1 MMTRQEMHP
10 GAEGVIDL
18 RSDTVTLP
26 TPAMLERMQRSP
38 LGDDGREGDP
48 TVRALEEM
56 AASLTGKEAAVFVPS
71 GTMGNLL
78 AVLVHAPRS
87 TDVFSD
93 AGAHL
98 FNTEIGSLTTIAG
111 QVPRSVAAHRGAMD
125 EAALEAAI
133 KVSQTSGRPGPG
145 LVWMETTHN
154 GAGGAV
160 LPVSHMARVHALG
173 RANGLAVHVDGARLF
188 NAATALGIDARN
200 IAEHA
205 DSVMFCLSKGL
216 SAPVGSMLC
225 GDKKFIAKARTFRK
239 LVGGNMRQAG
249 VIAAAGIVA
258 LETMV
263 ERLQEDHQAAKRLAN
278 GLAWLDPALADPD
291 QVQTN
296 ILRMDVSGSDRDAI
310 AWASALARHGILVQ
324 ANGATQLRLVT
335 HRHIDRDA
343 VDRTIAAFTAVA
355 GVGAAALAPE

>member
-1 MMTRQEMHP
+1 MQRHEVQP

-26 TPAMLERMQRSP
+26 TQAMLERMQHAP

-56 AASLTGKEAAVFVPS
+56 AASLTGKDAAVFVPS

-78 AVLVHAPRS
+78 ALFAHAPRS
-87 TDVFSD
+87 TDVFAD

-98 FNTEIGSLTTIAG
+98 FNTEIGSLTAIAG
-111 QVPRSVAAHRGAMD
+111 QVPRSVPSHRGAMD

-133 KVSQTSGRPGPG
+133 KASRASGRPGPG
-145 LVWMETTHN
+145 LIWMETTHN

-160 LPVSHMARVHALG
+160 LPVAHMARVHALG
-173 RANGLAVHVDGARLF
+173 RANSLPVHVDGARLF
-188 NAATALGIDARN
+188 NAAAVLGMEARR
-200 IAEHA
+200 IADHA

-216 SAPVGSMLC
+216 SAPVGSILS
-225 GDKKFIAKARTFRK
+225 GDKNFIAKARTFRK

-258 LETMV
+258 LETMIG
-263 ERLQEDHQAAKRLAN
+263 RLQEDHDAARRLAR
-278 GLAWLDPALADPD
+278 GLTWLDPALADSD

-296 ILRMDVSGSDRDAI
+296 ILRIDVSGRDRDATD
-310 AWASALARHGILVQ
+310 WASALAGHGILVQ
-324 ANGATQLRLVT
+324 ASGAKQLRLVT
-335 HRHIDRDA
+335 HRHIDREA
-343 VDRTIAAFTAVA
+343 VDRTIAAFAAVA
-355 GVGAAALAPE
+355 DNVSAARAPE

>member
-1 MMTRQEMHP
+1 
-10 GAEGVIDL
+10 
-18 RSDTVTLP
+18 
-26 TPAMLERMQRSP
+26 
-38 LGDDGREGDP
+38 
-48 TVRALEEM
+48 
-56 AASLTGKEAAVFVPS
+56 VF
-71 GTMGNLL
+71 
-78 AVLVHAPRS
+78 A
-87 TDVFSD
+87 D

-111 QVPRSVAAHRGAMD
+111 QVPRSVAGHRGAMD

-133 KVSQTSGRPGPG
+133 EASRASGRPGPG
-145 LVWMETTHN
+145 LIWMETTHN

-160 LPVSHMARVHALG
+160 LPVSHMAQVHALG
-173 RANGLAVHVDGARLF
+173 RANGIPVHVDGARLF
-188 NAATALGIDARN
+188 NAATALVIEARR
-200 IAEHA
+200 IADHA

-216 SAPVGSMLC
+216 SAPVGSILS

-258 LETMV
+258 LETMIG
-263 ERLQEDHQAAKRLAN
+263 RLHEDHEAAKRLAR
-278 GLAWLDPALADPD
+278 GLAWLDPALANPD

-296 ILRMDVSGSDRDAI
+296 ILRMDLAGRDRDATD
-310 AWASALARHGILVQ
+310 WASALARHGILVQ
-324 ANGATQLRLVT
+324 ASGPKQLRIVT

-355 GVGAAALAPE
+355 AIGSAAHAPE